1 MTETVKYLIVF
12 LAVLSMALVIVIAY
26 IAMRMCTRRDIK
38 PNSMRQLSSGKMEP
52 QYVIEADGA
61 KDIFSSKRRNKNNN
75 VDTLGEATSAGRP
88 SSCNTE
94 AKLNVPNSALNMPEL
109 HTEAGAPESARQLNS
124 QRH

>member
-1 MTETVKYLIVF
+1 
-12 LAVLSMALVIVIAY
+12 
-26 IAMRMCTRRDIK
+26 
-38 PNSMRQLSSGKMEP
+38 MEP

-61 KDIFSSKRRNKNNN
+61 KDIFSSKKRNKNNN